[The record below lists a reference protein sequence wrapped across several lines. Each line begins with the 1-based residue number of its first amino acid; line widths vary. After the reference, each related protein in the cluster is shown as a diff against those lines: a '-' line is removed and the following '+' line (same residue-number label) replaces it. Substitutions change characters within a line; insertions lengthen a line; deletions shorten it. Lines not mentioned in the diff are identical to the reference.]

1 LRNIF
6 KSVIYGSG
14 PFGIL
19 ASGILASGILAS
31 GILATSE
38 SAFAQSAPAGGG
50 PPAYMQMLPLLVG
63 GALLIFMN
71 FKSQAKK
78 QKDQKAFN
86 EKLKR
91 GDRVITASGILGQI
105 EGLTDTFITL
115 EIAKD
120 VKIKI
125 LKSQIIGLQDEVKS

>member
-1 LRNIF
+1 MAFLMSFFKPFF
-6 KSVIYGSG
+6 KSFIYSFIYGVV

-19 ASGILASGILAS
+19 AS
-31 GILATSE
+31 SE
-38 SAFAQSAPAGGG
+38 IAFAQAAPGGG

-78 QKDQKAFN
+78 QKDQKSFI

-91 GDRVITASGILGQI
+91 GDRVITGSGILGSI
-105 EGLTDTFITL
+105 EGITDTFITL

-125 LKSQIIGLQDEVKS
+125 LKSQVIGLQDEVKS

>member
-1 LRNIF
+1 MRNLFSGLAILISIF
-6 KSVIYGSG
+6 GLILGS
-14 PFGIL
+14 
-19 ASGILASGILAS
+19 ASL
-31 GILATSE
+31 
-38 SAFAQSAPAGGG
+38 AFAQAAPGG
-50 PPAYMQMLPLLVG
+50 PPAYMQMLPLLIG
-63 GALLIFMN
+63 CALLIYMN

-78 QKDQKAFN
+78 QKEQKSFL

-91 GDRVITASGILGQI
+91 GDRVITGSGILGSI
-105 EGLTDTFITL
+105 EGLTDTYITL